1 MYLRG
6 RLFCLMPNS
15 FCATTIKCLSKI
27 SHDVKNRD
35 KNRYRKTDSMLTVRR
50 PSLGNA
56 LLTRWKEAGYI
67 LAYIFN
73 FI

>member
-6 RLFCLMPNS
+6 RLFCLIPNP

-27 SHDVKNRD
+27 RHDVKNRD
-35 KNRYRKTDSMLTVRR
+35 KSRYRKINSALTVRR

-56 LLTRWKEAGYI
+56 LLTR
-67 LAYIFN
+67 
-73 FI
+73 